1 VVSPL
6 SVDKGRLLMK
16 IRSWGREFLP
26 RVSGQKRAEQV
37 RRHLARFEALRPQT
51 QEAVA
56 EKLTSTPRETTR
68 QTREEKLTPS
78 VEEMA
83 QKLRQSRRKK
93 IAQTEK
99 PAPRPSVS
107 ERFRPAPPSHHASV
121 RQGPRMG
128 M

>member
-1 VVSPL
+1 
-6 SVDKGRLLMK
+6 
-16 IRSWGREFLP
+16 
-26 RVSGQKRAEQV
+26 VSGQNRAEQV
-37 RRHLARFEALRPQT
+37 RRHLARVEALRPQT
-51 QEAVA
+51 QEAVT

-68 QTREEKLTPS
+68 QTQGEKLTPS

-83 QKLRQSRRKK
+83 QKLRQSRREK

-99 PAPRPSVS
+99 AAPRPRPSVS
-107 ERFRPAPPSHHASV
+107 ERFRPAPPSHRASV